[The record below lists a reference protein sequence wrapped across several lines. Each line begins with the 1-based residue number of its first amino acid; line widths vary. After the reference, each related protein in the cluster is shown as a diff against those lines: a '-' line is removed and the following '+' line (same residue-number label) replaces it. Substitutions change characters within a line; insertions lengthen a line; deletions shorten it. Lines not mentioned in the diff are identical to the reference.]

1 MIHTMDSL
9 FIPGGFRPF
18 PDDDDVYYYNGERLK
33 LEGETENRPLGVSC
47 CSLRGN
53 PSRSSRH
60 ASIFSNRRSSRV
72 ETANQSGAG
81 AMSEWAR
88 AGNRAELQ
96 RA

>member
-33 LEGETENRPLGVSC
+33 LEGETEKRGVSC